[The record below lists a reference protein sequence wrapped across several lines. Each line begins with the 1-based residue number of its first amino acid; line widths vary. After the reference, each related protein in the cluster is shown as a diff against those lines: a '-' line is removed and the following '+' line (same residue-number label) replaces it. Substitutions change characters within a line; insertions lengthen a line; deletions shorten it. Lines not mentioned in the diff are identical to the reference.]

1 MMKKIF
7 SKNSRH
13 RITWLAAAMVTVVLL
28 AVILTVKF
36 SSHQSEGM
44 LSEQPDILSHLK
56 DYNLIII
63 LIDALRADHL
73 GCYGYHRNTSP
84 FIDSLA
90 KGGMVFGRA
99 MSNSSYT
106 RESVSVL
113 FSGRLPSSGGSGGW
127 NGRPSKKIKNIGILF
142 REAGYKTALLS
153 NSIQVKHPDFK
164 VGFDHAEILSSRWG
178 VSRGGP
184 KLTNRALAFAK
195 KNRDQKFMMYLHYLD
210 PHGPYEPPSEYY
222 LRFSQSTYPHPL
234 SLYKYVRKNCAAL
247 IKDGFGP
254 GEARFDDLVLRYD
267 AEIALVDH
275 SVELLFQTL
284 KELNLQR
291 NTLVLITADHGEEFL
306 EHDFVE
312 HAWTLY
318 NESLHIPLI
327 LWAPGVVTPQ
337 RIDSPVSIVD
347 ILPTLLRLM
356 GIPHE
361 RNDFDGT
368 PLFRFKENGFYFSPP
383 EKPFI
388 AELLVQHRNLIRAV
402 IKDNW
407 KYIAAQR
414 WLAPAQRPEVLPP
427 RTQEIERNK
436 ERHLDIWGPIV
447 HQELYDLSTDPGE
460 KRLLPQS
467 EKGREL
473 KEILTQYRRYCRQ
486 HGLKD
491 THPGAEKRSLS
502 KKERE
507 KLKTLGYL

>member
-1 MMKKIF
+1 MRKIF
-7 SKNSRH
+7 SKNNRR
-13 RITWLAAAMVTVVLL
+13 RITCMAAAIVIVVLL
-28 AVILTVKF
+28 VVILTVRF
-36 SSHQSEGM
+36 SSHQNEGT
-44 LSEQPDILSHLK
+44 LLGKPDILSHLK

-90 KGGMVFGRA
+90 KEGMFFERA
-99 MSNSSYT
+99 MSNSSFT
-106 RESVSVL
+106 RESVAVL
-113 FSGRLPSSGGSGGW
+113 LSGRLPSSGDSLGW
-127 NGRPSKKIKNIGILF
+127 GASPSRQIKNMGELF
-142 REAGYKTALLS
+142 KEAGYETAFLS
-153 NSIQVKHPDFK
+153 NSSVLNYPDFHA
-164 VGFDHAEILSSRWG
+164 GFSEAWYNEEWG
-178 VSRGGP
+178 VSGNGP
-184 KLTNRALAFAK
+184 TLSKRAGEFIG
-195 KNRDQKFMMYLHYLD
+195 RCDGSKFMIYLHYLD
-210 PHGPYEPPSEYY
+210 PHGPYEPPPEYY
-222 LRFSQSTYPHPL
+222 LRFSQSIHPRPL

-275 SVELLFQTL
+275 SIELLSQTL
-284 KELNLQR
+284 RELNLHR

-327 LWAPGVVTPQ
+327 LWAPGVITPQ

-368 PLFRFKENGFYFSPP
+368 PLFRFKESGFYFSPP

-447 HQELYDLSTDPGE
+447 HEELYDLSTDPGE

-467 EKGREL
+467 EKGQEL
-473 KEILTQYRRYCRQ
+473 KKILAQYKRYCRQ
-486 HGLKD
+486 HGLKKNR
-491 THPGAEKRSLS
+491 PEEEKRSLS

-507 KLKTLGYL
+507 NLKTLGYL

>member
-1 MMKKIF
+1 MATSIV
-7 SKNSRH
+7 
-13 RITWLAAAMVTVVLL
+13 IVVLL

-36 SSHQSEGM
+36 SSRQTEGT
-44 LSEQPDILSHLK
+44 LSGKPDILSHLK
-56 DYNLIII
+56 NYNLIII
-63 LIDALRADHL
+63 VIDALRADHL

-90 KGGMVFGRA
+90 KGGMVFERA
-99 MSNSSYT
+99 LSNSSYT

-127 NGRPSKKIKNIGILF
+127 NGRPSKEIKNIGILF

-153 NSIQVKHPDFK
+153 NSIQVKHPNFK
-164 VGFDHAEILSSRWG
+164 IGFGHVEILSSKWG
-178 VSRGGP
+178 ASRGGP

-195 KNRDQKFMMYLHYLD
+195 KNKDQKFMMYLHYLD
-210 PHGPYEPPSEYY
+210 PHGPYDPPPEFYK
-222 LRFSQSTYPHPL
+222 RFQDKIFPNPIY
-234 SLYKYVRKNCAAL
+234 LYKSVRKKCHLL
-247 IKDGFGP
+247 IREGFGP
-254 GEARFDDLVLRYD
+254 GEERFEDMVLRYD

-275 SVELLFQTL
+275 SIELLFQTL
-284 KELNLQR
+284 SELNLQR

-306 EHDFVE
+306 EHNFVE

-327 LWAPGVVTPQ
+327 LWAPGVITPQ
-337 RIDSPVSIVD
+337 RIDSPASIVD

-368 PLFRFKENGFYFSPP
+368 PLFRFEESGLYFSPP

-447 HQELYDLSTDPGE
+447 HEELYDLSTDPGE

-467 EKGREL
+467 EKGQEL
-473 KEILTQYRRYCRQ
+473 KKILAQYKRYCRQ
-486 HGLKD
+486 HGLQK
-491 THPGAEKRSLS
+491 TRPRGEKRSLS